1 MNNKEN
7 PVNQEIR
14 KKMCPG
20 AESKEHTVT
29 ATGHDLCYITWLNL
43 MW

>member
-29 ATGHDLCYITWLNL
+29 ATGHDLCYIT
-43 MW
+43 